1 MIPFLLVV
9 VLVVGVVC
17 LVLAVRST
25 LRERSFHK
33 YAELHDAVITGH
45 RKNEEGRYLTLYR
58 IDINGREIHGVFPD
72 SSPEPVI
79 RVGDSIPLYV
89 RPEDPTS
96 VMPAVSQ
103 TQTTARFFNYLI
115 GALMVVTAVPLLI
128 LVLF

>member
-17 LVLAVRST
+17 LVLAVRSS

-103 TQTTARFFNYLI
+103 TQTTVRFFNYLI

>member
-103 TQTTARFFNYLI
+103 TQTTMRFFNYLI

>member
-1 MIPFLLVV
+1 MIPFLLVI
-9 VLVVGVVC
+9 VLVAGVVC

-25 LRERSFHK
+25 LRERSFHR
-33 YAELHDAVITGH
+33 YAQLYDAVITGH

-58 IDINGREIHGVFPD
+58 IDLDGREVHGVFPA

-79 RVGDSIPLYV
+79 RVGDTLPLYV
-89 RPEDPTS
+89 RPEDPTR

-103 TQTTARFFNYLI
+103 TQTTVRFFNYLI
-115 GALMVVTAVPLLI
+115 GTLMVVTAVPLLI

>member
-103 TQTTARFFNYLI
+103 TQTTVRFFNYLI

>member
-1 MIPFLLVV
+1 MIPFLLVI

-58 IDINGREIHGVFPD
+58 IDIDGREIHGVFPD
-72 SSPEPVI
+72 SSAEPVI

-103 TQTTARFFNYLI
+103 TQTTVRFFNYLI
-115 GALMVVTAVPLLI
+115 GTVMVVTAVPLLM